1 MKITMMSDF
10 RLHLLAGMLPKVL
23 KLKIKMTV
31 IDPSFHNACLIGH
44 HETTLHCW
52 DAPSGPQPVY
62 ERFMTVSAM
71 HGCTR
76 YPGTLVPFL
85 LVHGVDIAY
94 VVEILRIPCSHT
106 MHTYYIGHTSILQIK
121 NMTTATM

>member
-1 MKITMMSDF
+1 
-10 RLHLLAGMLPKVL
+10 
-23 KLKIKMTV
+23 
-31 IDPSFHNACLIGH
+31 
-44 HETTLHCW
+44 
-52 DAPSGPQPVY
+52 
-62 ERFMTVSAM
+62 MTVSAM

-106 MHTYYIGHTSILQIK
+106 MHTYYIPVGHTSILQMLEHDDGDDVRYDDVSHDFPILY
-121 NMTTATM
+121 TGRRATGNSFGRTGHRL